1 MFVII
6 KLRYR
11 SVNLYGKI
19 WLNTSCSFWLLL
31 IGREYSC
38 MLGNERKKESMC
50 IQKLVPCTS
59 LCFKTNEVWEC
70 RATYLLVC
78 VNCCMCRHLGKIHL
92 PCVCLARTQATWTMT
107 KARRIFSMQV
117 MLIAEMPKQKSSI
130 EMQVIFISNS
140 IERQKRCKKKI
151 TSSEKLES
159 ISLLFL
165 FFFFENKT

>member
-19 WLNTSCSFWLLL
+19 WLNRLCSCWLLL

-38 MLGNERKKESMC
+38 MLGNERKKESVC

-92 PCVCLARTQATWTMT
+92 PCVYVWPEHKLLGQW
-107 KARRIFSMQV
+107 
-117 MLIAEMPKQKSSI
+117 QKPGESS
-130 EMQVIFISNS
+130 QCKSCWSLKCQNKKV
-140 IERQKRCKKKI
+140 QLRCKKKKKNHI
-151 TSSEKLES
+151 MCE
-159 ISLLFL
+159 IGGRQSLLFL
-165 FFFFENKT
+165 FFFFENKN